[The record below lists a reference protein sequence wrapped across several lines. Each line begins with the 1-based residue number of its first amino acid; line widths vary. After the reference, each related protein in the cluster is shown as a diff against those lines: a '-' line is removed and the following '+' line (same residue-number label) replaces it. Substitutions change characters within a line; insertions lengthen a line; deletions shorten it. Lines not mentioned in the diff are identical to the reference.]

1 MSSHFLAQSLL
12 LCLLVY
18 ADFAYSEVHYI
29 RPSLDS
35 PCPQNASSCLTLS
48 QFAANFSHNETDISL
63 LFLRGNHTL
72 DRELLVHRTNFSMS
86 KYVKDNKRV
95 YVECIS
101 QLGRFNVS
109 EATSASIKSLHFIGC
124 GSNRISK
131 VTWLTIADS
140 IFQDVEDNST
150 VLELNRVDIA
160 NIERSQFLYNTIDYH
175 TINISIHFL
184 SKERLDYV
192 YHHRNRPSGVLYT
205 VFSNVSIISSWF
217 MYNKA
222 DIGGALVAHNSSVH
236 IDRSTLSYNT
246 ANFGGAIVTSA
257 STIDID
263 SCTFTGN
270 IAHVGGGVMVTYNDK
285 FTICNTNFIQNNA
298 YIGGVMNTFGNSSVT
313 MNNCNCTSNNASFS
327 GVMET
332 CHNSL
337 LNISNCTFTFN
348 SAWYDGGVMF
358 TWDNSLFT
366 LSNCTFTCNSAYS
379 NGGVMVIWNNSS
391 FNISNSTFTSNSATQ
406 YAVIVTYITS
416 VVNISNST
424 FINNRAIS
432 NAVAIIYCTGKLLNL
447 DSCNFS
453 FNTLD
458 RDGGIIRSSQCST
471 NIVNCVFDH
480 NVGLLVYAYNSN
492 LTLSGESKFENS
504 NKALITDDVF
514 FQGGVI
520 TSYQSTVVFTRY
532 STIYIS
538 SNQASDGGAIL
549 AIESTIIMYGNTTIA
564 NNNLTTITNS
574 SGGGISLKLSRL
586 EIKGN
591 CTLFNN
597 SALRGGGI
605 HATSSTISVYQ
616 PATLQ
621 IINNN
626 AELGGGMYLEVNS
639 KLYVLKEHDVFT
651 KKAYLNFIDNH
662 AKYGGAVYVDDTNSI
677 TCSAGSEC
685 FIQTLKLYSFW
696 YSDTSK
702 INIFF
707 TGNTATSQGS
717 NLFGGLLDRCI
728 PNQFAELLYTDEP
741 IYYSGV
747 TYLQNI
753 SNITQLDSIS
763 SKPVRV
769 CFCNSKH
776 ELDYSY
782 QLPTITVKKGETF
795 NVSVVAVDQVNNTV
809 DANIFSYLS
818 SFNSGF
824 GAGQQIKKL
833 GRNCTDL
840 TYNVYSP
847 HNSETINLF
856 ADGPCG
862 RAALSTSHITIQ
874 FTDCTCPVGFQPLS
888 NSKSSTRCKCIC
900 DSRLSPFITHCDY
913 ATSSVFRVSTN
924 SWISYFNDTDHSGYV
939 KFRYCP
945 FDYCKHSED
954 NISINFNLPNGADA
968 QCSYNRTGVLCG
980 SCRGKSSLSLASSR
994 CLPCHSYWPA
1004 VCVVILLTAI
1014 LAGILLVTALLVLN
1028 MTVSVGLING
1038 FIFYANIVSAGS
1050 AVFFP
1055 SSKPSFSS
1063 VFVAWL
1069 NLDIG
1074 IDVCFIDGLDAY
1086 IKTWL
1091 QLAFPAYIISLVVI
1105 VIIVSEYSP
1114 KFAGLIGKKDPVS
1127 TLATLILLSYAKLL
1141 SVTITALS
1149 YATLDYPDGKQEIV
1163 WLPDGNVKYFQGKHI
1178 PLVLVAVLIIIIGLP
1193 YTILLFLWQWIVCA
1207 PRWKIFKWTRNTKL
1221 NVFIATYHVP
1231 HNSKYRY
1238 WTGLLL
1244 LVRVIFYVTTSVTES
1259 SDPETLALSS
1269 ALLIGGLTL
1278 FKGVS
1283 GQRVYRKSLVDV
1295 VDTILNYNLLVLAVI
1310 TLYDFNYNTTK
1321 QTVVAYTSTII
1332 TFTIF
1337 SGLICYHIILL
1348 TKKKESLEECNE
1360 PLLSPAEPAKA
1371 EVTYSVIELP
1381 RSDQDPTLDF
1391 DRDRISE
1398 HHRIVTPPYTDD

>member
-1 MSSHFLAQSLL
+1 MSRHFLAQSLL

-18 ADFAYSEVHYI
+18 ADFTYSKVHYI

-48 QFAANFSHNETDISL
+48 QFAANSSNIETDISL
-63 LFLRGNHTL
+63 LFLGGNHTL
-72 DRELLVHRTNFSMS
+72 DQELLLAHGHNLSIS
-86 KYVKDNKRV
+86 EYAKDNETV
-95 YVECIS
+95 FVECFL
-101 QLGRFNVS
+101 QLGRFNIN
-109 EATSASIKSLHFIGC
+109 ETTSVSIKSLHFIGC
-124 GSNRISK
+124 GSNRVSQ

-140 IFQDVEDNST
+140 IFQRVEDNST
-150 VLELNRVDIA
+150 VLELNRVNNA

-175 TINISIHFL
+175 TISTYPL
-184 SKERLDYV
+184 PKEQLDHI
-192 YHHRNRPSGVLYT
+192 YHHRPGGVLYI
-205 VFSNVSIISSWF
+205 VFSNVSIISSRF

-246 ANFGGAIVTSA
+246 ANFGGAMVTSA

-263 SCTFTGN
+263 SCRFTGN
-270 IAHVGGGVMVTYNDK
+270 IAHVCGGVMVTYNDK
-285 FTICNTNFIQNNA
+285 LTICNTNFIQNIA
-298 YIGGVMNTFGNSSVT
+298 DFGGVMITFGNFSVT
-313 MNNCNCTSNNASFS
+313 MNNCNCTSNDAT
-327 GVMET
+327 G
-332 CHNSL
+332 
-337 LNISNCTFTFN
+337 
-348 SAWYDGGVMF
+348 DGGVMF
-358 TWDNSLFT
+358 TWE
-366 LSNCTFTCNSAYS
+366 
-379 NGGVMVIWNNSS
+379 NSS
-391 FNISNSTFTSNSATQ
+391 FNISKCTFTSNNAQFFGGVVTILNTSSLIISNSTFSYNQAMYASAMYVDNSSVIISHSTFTSDIAI
-406 YAVIVTYITS
+406 VIVTFSS

-424 FINNRAIS
+424 FINIRAFA
-432 NAVAIIYCTGKLLNL
+432 NAAAIGCSGKLLNL

-453 FNTLD
+453 FNTLFD
-458 RDGGIIRSSQCST
+458 RDGGIISSSQCST
-471 NIVNCVFDH
+471 HIVNCIFDH
-480 NVGLLVYAYNSN
+480 NVGSLVYVYSSN
-492 LTLSGESKFENS
+492 LTLSGKTKFEDSNS
-504 NKALITDDVF
+504 VLITNGTSF
-514 FQGGVI
+514 SQGGVI
-520 TSYQSTVVFTRY
+520 TSYQSTVIFAID
-532 STIYIS
+532 STLLCFS
-538 SNQASDGGAIL
+538 RNQARNSSVIL
-549 AIESTIIMYGNTTIA
+549 AIESTVIMYGETTIA
-564 NNNLTTITNS
+564 NNNLTTIANS

-591 CTLFNN
+591 CTLLHN

-616 PATLQ
+616 PATLK
-621 IINNN
+621 IFNNN
-626 AELGGGMYLEVNS
+626 AELGGGIYLEANS
-639 KLYVLKEHDVFT
+639 KLYVLKEHDVYT
-651 KKAYLNFIDNH
+651 NKAYLNFIENH
-662 AKYGGAVYVDDTNSI
+662 AKYGGAVYVDDINSI

-685 FIQTLKLYSFW
+685 FIQTLRLYSFL
-696 YSDTSK
+696 YSITPGA
-702 INIFF
+702 NIFF
-707 TGNTATSQGS
+707 SSNTATAQGS

-728 PNQFAELLYTDEP
+728 PSQFAELLYT
-741 IYYSGV
+741 YYSGV
-747 TYLQNI
+747 TYLQII
-753 SNITQLDSIS
+753 SNIAHLDSVS

-769 CFCNSKH
+769 CFCNSEH
-776 ELDYSY
+776 EPDCSY

-809 DANIFSYLS
+809 DANIS
-818 SFNSGF
+818 SSVSSLNGGF
-824 GAGQQIKKL
+824 GEGQQNHNV
-833 GRNCTDL
+833 GSNCTDL
-840 TYNVYSP
+840 TYNVFSP

-862 RAALSTSHITIQ
+862 SAALSTRHITIQ

-888 NSKSSTRCKCIC
+888 NSKSSTRCECVC
-900 DSRLSPFITHCDY
+900 DLRLSPLITHCDY
-913 ATSSVFRVSTN
+913 ATSSVIRVSTN
-924 SWISYFNDTDHSGYV
+924 SWITYINDTDPPGYV
-939 KFRYCP
+939 KCRYCP

-954 NISINFNLPNGADA
+954 NVSINFNLPNGSDA

-980 SCRGKSSLSLASSR
+980 SCRGKFSLSLASSQ
-994 CLPCHSYWPA
+994 CLLCHHYWPV
-1004 VCVVILLTAI
+1004 VCVVILLAAI
-1014 LAGILLVTALLVLN
+1014 LAGILLVTALLALN

-1038 FIFYANIVSAGS
+1038 FILYADIVSAGS
-1050 AVFFP
+1050 TVFFP
-1055 SSKPSFSS
+1055 SSKPSFPS

-1091 QLAFPAYIISLVVI
+1091 QLAFPTYIISLVVM

-1149 YATLDYPDGKQEIV
+1149 YVTLDYPDGRQEIV

-1207 PRWKIFKWTRNTKL
+1207 PRWKIFNWTRNTKL

-1231 HNSKYRY
+1231 HKSEYRY

-1244 LVRVIFYVTTSVTES
+1244 LVRVIFYVTAFVTES

-1278 FKGVS
+1278 LKGVS
-1283 GQRVYRKSLVDV
+1283 GRRVYRKSLVDV
-1295 VDTILNYNLLVLAVI
+1295 VDTVLNYNLLALAMI
-1310 TLYDFNYNTTK
+1310 TFYHFKYNTTK

-1332 TFTIF
+1332 TFIIF
-1337 SGLICYHIILL
+1337 IGSIYYHVILL
-1348 TKKKESLEECNE
+1348 TKKKEPLEECNK
-1360 PLLSPAEPAKA
+1360 PLLPPVESEKA

-1381 RSDQDPTLDF
+1381 RDDKDSLLDSDRNQ
-1391 DRDRISE
+1391 ISE
-1398 HHRIVTPPYTDD
+1398 YHRIVTPPYTDD